1 MAHPRAALPP
11 GLVGSAF
18 SVADGRRAG
27 LTVDQLRRSSLRS
40 PTRGVRTGAPPPGSS
55 DLLGRCREL
64 LPVLPSDAVF
74 CHVTALGL
82 LGADLPWGTDLD
94 GPLHVQVGPA
104 SSWPRRHGV
113 RAHSRSTADVR
124 SWRLP
129 GGVRVLVPELV
140 WVQLGAHLE
149 VPELV
154 VLGDALL
161 RRRDALSHVDR
172 LRSAVAGLP
181 AGTRGARRL
190 RAAAG
195 HVRART
201 DSPMESRLRWLLV
214 DAGLRCPEVNVPVRG
229 PDGSVVAMPDLSYVP
244 ERVAVEYDG
253 DVHRTSRTVWR
264 RDVTRRQALEALGW
278 RVVSCT
284 ADDVIHHP
292 ARAVAWVR
300 SALARASAPSR
311 LQ

>member
-1 MAHPRAALPP
+1 MTHPRAALPAALS
-11 GLVGSAF
+11 GAAF
-18 SVADGRRAG
+18 TVAEGRRAG
-27 LTVDQLRRSSLRS
+27 LTVDQLRRTSLRA
-40 PTRGVRTGAPPPGSS
+40 PTRGVRTGAPAPD

-64 LPVLPSDAVF
+64 LPVLPPDAVF

-82 LGADLPWGTDLD
+82 LDVDLPWHLD
-94 GPLHVQVGPA
+94 PAGPLHVQVGPA
-104 SSWPRRHGV
+104 ASWPRRRGV

-124 SWRLP
+124 SWALP
-129 GGVRVLVPELV
+129 GGVRVLAPELA
-140 WVQLGAHLE
+140 WVQLGGELD

-161 RRRDALSHVDR
+161 RRREALSRLDR
-172 LRSAVAGLP
+172 LQATVAGLP
-181 AGTRGARRL
+181 AGTRGVRRL
-190 RAAAG
+190 RSAAV

-214 DAGLRCPEVNVPVRG
+214 DAGLRCPDVNVPVRG
-229 PDGSVVAMPDLSYVP
+229 PDGSVVAMPDLSYVQ

-253 DVHRTSRTVWR
+253 DVHRTSRAVWR
-264 RDVTRRQALEALGW
+264 RDVARRQALEALGW

-284 ADDVIHHP
+284 ADDVLHHP

-300 SALARASAPSR
+300 AALSRAATPSS